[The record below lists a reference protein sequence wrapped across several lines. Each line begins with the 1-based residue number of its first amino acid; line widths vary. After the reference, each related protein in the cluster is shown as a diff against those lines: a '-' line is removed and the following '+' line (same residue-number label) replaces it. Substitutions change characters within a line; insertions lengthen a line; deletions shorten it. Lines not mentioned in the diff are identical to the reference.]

1 MTRPQRYLWRMLLFI
16 AAVAALVAALF
27 PALSTAFLNNIALNA
42 LIVGVLLLGILY
54 IIRQVSQL
62 GPEVTWLETF
72 RRRDPGLSVQPN
84 PRLLA
89 PIANLLGERQGR
101 VMLTAMTARAM
112 LDSIRTRLEEGR
124 DISRYM
130 IGLLVFLGLLG
141 TFWGLLETVSSI
153 ASVIGGLTA
162 TTSDIT
168 AFFNDL
174 KNGLKAPLGGMGTAF
189 SSSLLGLSGSLILGF
204 LDLQASQAQNRF
216 YNELEEWLSS
226 MTKLG
231 TAAPTAA
238 FSDGEQAVPIY
249 LEAVVEKIADS
260 LETLQRT
267 IAQGEDGRRGSV
279 AQLVQLNERLST
291 LVDQM
296 RTEQNL
302 MLKLAENQVEM
313 KPIMGR
319 LADALSGT
327 SAGDEV
333 TRAHIRSIEVYLMRL
348 LDEVATGRAQ
358 TLEELRGE
366 IRLLARTIAALAEE
380 ASPPKRPGVAH
391 RT

>member
-1 MTRPQRYLWRMLLFI
+1 MTRPQRYLWRMLLFV
-16 AAVAALVAALF
+16 AAVVVLAAALF
-27 PALSTAFLNNIALNA
+27 PALSNAFMANVALNG
-42 LIVGVLLLGILY
+42 LILGVLALGIIY
-54 IIRQVSQL
+54 IIRQVVQL
-62 GPEVTWLETF
+62 GPEVRWLETF
-72 RRRDPGLSVQPN
+72 RRRDPGLSVQPS

-89 PIANLLGERQGR
+89 PISTLLGERQGR
-101 VMLTAMTARAM
+101 VSLSATTTRAL

-216 YNELEEWLSS
+216 YNDLEEWLSS
-226 MTKLG
+226 LTKISIASP
-231 TAAPTAA
+231 AAAA
-238 FSDGEQAVPIY
+238 LSEGEQAVPIY

-279 AQLVQLNERLST
+279 VQLTALNERLSS

-302 MLKLAENQVEM
+302 MLRLAENQVEM
-313 KPIMGR
+313 KPILAR
-319 LADALSGT
+319 LADAMTGAS
-327 SAGDEV
+327 SGDEV

-348 LDEVATGRAQ
+348 LDEVAAGRAQ
-358 TLEELRGE
+358 TLEEIRGE
-366 IRLLARTIAALAEE
+366 IRLLARTIAALADD
-380 ASPPKRPGVAH
+380 SPPKRPGVAS
-391 RT
+391 RP